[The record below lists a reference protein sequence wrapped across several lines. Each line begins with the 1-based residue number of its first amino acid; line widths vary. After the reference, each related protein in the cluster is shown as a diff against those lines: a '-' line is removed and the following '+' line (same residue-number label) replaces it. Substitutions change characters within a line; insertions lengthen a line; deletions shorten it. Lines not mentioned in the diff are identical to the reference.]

1 MRYRSKVIEYFGCET
16 PVVWDAW
23 DNKVQKACDTLAE
36 AEKDTAWFNATT
48 KGEVRRRRKKSRVD
62 IFLEGGRAY

>member
-1 MRYRSKVIEYFGCET
+1 MRYKSKVIEYFGCET

-48 KGEVRRRRKKSRVD
+48 KGEVRVRKNRSRVD
-62 IFLEGGRAY
+62 QFLDKQQAF